1 MVQSL
6 EQYVAEATNAYQPA
20 KQSVQTQLDALS
32 GQLASTNEQ
41 INRDYAQQAAA
52 LNRQKNQAAETAS
65 MQAAGSGGSF
75 GGASNIANRKYY
87 EQTYV
92 PAVTQMNTN
101 QSNALS
107 SAAQASEDQ
116 RTSLNAQLANLDAQ
130 ANQAALAQYWSD
142 VEAEKEREATA
153 ALQAQQNAMYK
164 YLMEAQNTS
173 SGLYTLSGTKNIY
186 GGYNWVDNSTGHN
199 VRVATVAAKNASVNG
214 GTFQQNLK
222 EALEEATA
230 QGDEYSAQVL
240 NEINNGYKFE
250 SNIGGTA
257 TGNAWY
263 DTLGIKKVYDPYT
276 NTSTGTTA
284 RYNLSNLNII

>member
-1 MVQSL
+1 
-6 EQYVAEATNAYQPA
+6 
-20 KQSVQTQLDALS
+20 
-32 GQLASTNEQ
+32 
-41 INRDYAQQAAA
+41 
-52 LNRQKNQAAETAS
+52 

-173 SGLYTLSGTKNIY
+173 STGYSLSGTKNIY
-186 GGYNWVDNSTGHN
+186 GGYNWTNNATGKN
-199 VRVATVAAKNASVNG
+199 VRVATVANAAG
-214 GTFQQNLK
+214 GNFQDNLK
-222 EALEEATA
+222 QLLEEAA
-230 QGDEYSAQVL
+230 SQGDEYSAQVL
-240 NEINNGYKFE
+240 NEINNDYKFE

-263 DTLGIKKVYDPYT
+263 DTLGIKKVYDPYA